1 MTEAVAAPAAAPVAA
16 PVASPAPAPVAAA
29 PAAPAPAPV
38 SAASSLV
45 DSVGTPAAPAPA
57 PAPEAAPLKLP
68 GKDATPA
75 DWTTFYRSLG
85 APEKGEAYGITVPQG
100 ADGKFAKEAATW
112 MAEQGLMPQQAQ
124 GLVAK
129 WNAFVEQGR
138 TDQAK
143 AAEAAITAAHT
154 KNVAE
159 EATLK
164 TEWGQAHDANLG
176 LAKQAIATFVKP
188 LAGDKAGDLVAAV
201 EGVIGYAATIKLM
214 HSIGKGLG
222 TGQLH
227 GAGNTTGA
235 PNPLAA
241 LYPSMF
247 GGEKRNDL

>member
-1 MTEAVAAPAAAPVAA
+1 MTEAVAPPAAAPVAAA

-29 PAAPAPAPV
+29 PVAPAPAPV

-45 DSVGTPAAPAPA
+45 DPAGTPA

-85 APEKGEAYGITVPQG
+85 APEKGDAYGITVPEG
-100 ADGKFAKEAATW
+100 SDGKFAKEAATW

-143 AAEAAITAAHT
+143 AAEAAVTAAHT

-188 LAGDKAGDLVAAV
+188 LAGDKAGDLVSAV
-201 EGVIGYAATIKLM
+201 ESVIGYAATIKLM

-227 GAGNTTGA
+227 GAGNTTSA